1 MGETRSCRRP
11 FPTFVEATAV
21 LLAKASLFDKFRH
34 VGTEKITFSTI
45 FTEKSQVRARFSA
58 DCSRN
63 SPSKQTAVSPA

>member
-34 VGTEKITFSTI
+34 VGTEKITFFDNFHRKITGTST
-45 FTEKSQVRARFSA
+45 FFS
-58 DCSRN
+58 RLF
-63 SPSKQTAVSPA
+63 